1 MRATIAAFVI
11 ICVGSLAVGGPTVR
25 TAGASEASAPDVA
38 QKNPKHRAVPSP
50 ARLSNGRPNWT
61 GFWVPVGGLL
71 DAYHGPS
78 GVEGR
83 PGGVATNTAQLD
95 PTMPEM
101 RSPYK
106 EEFAAL
112 LSRAKNGEQLPD
124 KPAACFPP
132 GMPKMMVMI
141 YGMEVLQT
149 PNIIALT
156 SEYQAASRRI
166 WMDLKDHPPADELE
180 DTYTGHSIGHWEGDT
195 LVVDTVGIRPDVSYL
210 RHIEMAHGRKTRIV
224 ERFHQTTPDTLV
236 DEMTLMDPDVF
247 IKPWVKTY
255 TYHYRPDLRIEEY
268 VCLDNNRAV
277 DEQGRAKF

>member
-1 MRATIAAFVI
+1 MRAIIAALGIV
-11 ICVGSLAVGGPTVR
+11 S
-25 TAGASEASAPDVA
+25 AGLLPLGAPPAFAASASEASAPVVA
-38 QKNPKHRAVPSP
+38 PEGPKHRAGPHP
-50 ARLSNGRPNWT
+50 ARLSSGRPNWT

-101 RSPYK
+101 KSPYK
-106 EEFAAL
+106 EEFEGL
-112 LSRAKNGEQLPD
+112 LARAKNGEQLPD
-124 KPAACFPP
+124 KPAVCFPP

-149 PNIIALT
+149 PNVIALT

-180 DTYTGHSIGHWEGDT
+180 GTYTGHSIGHWEGDT

-210 RHIEMAHGRKTRIV
+210 RHIEMSHSDKTRII
-224 ERFHQTTPDTLV
+224 ERFHQTAPDTLV
-236 DEMTLMDPDVF
+236 DDMTLMDPEVF
-247 IKPWVKTY
+247 VKPWIKSY
-255 TYHYRPDLRIEEY
+255 TYHYRSDLRIEEY
-268 VCLDNNRAV
+268 VCLDNNRAI
-277 DEQGRAKF
+277 DEQGRGKF

>member
-1 MRATIAAFVI
+1 MRATIAALAIVSM
-11 ICVGSLAVGGPTVR
+11 GSLALGGSAVL
-25 TAGASEASAPDVA
+25 TASASEASAPDVA
-38 QKNPKHRAVPSP
+38 QKHAKYPTGPNP
-50 ARLSNGRPNWT
+50 ARLSSGRPNWT

-101 RSPYK
+101 KSPYK
-106 EEFAAL
+106 EEFEAL
-112 LSRAKNGEQLPD
+112 LARAEKGEELPD

-149 PNIIALT
+149 PKVIALT

-195 LVVDTVGIRPDVSYL
+195 LVVDTVGIRPDVSYF
-210 RHIEMAHGRKTRIV
+210 RHLEMSHSDKTHIV
-224 ERFHQTTPDTLV
+224 ERFHQPTPDTLV
-236 DEMTLMDPDVF
+236 DDMTLMDPDVF
-247 IKPWVKTY
+247 VKPWIKSY
-255 TYHYRPDLRIEEY
+255 TYRYRPDLRIEEY
-268 VCLDNNRAV
+268 VCLDNNRAI
-277 DEQGRAKF
+277 DEQGRAK

>member
-1 MRATIAAFVI
+1 MKATLAALAIVS
-11 ICVGSLAVGGPTVR
+11 VGLLAFDGSRGL
-25 TAGASEASAPDVA
+25 TASAAEASAPEVG
-38 QKNPKHRAVPSP
+38 QKHSTHRAGPNP
-50 ARLSNGRPNWT
+50 ARLPGGRPNWT

-71 DAYHGPS
+71 EDYHGPS

-95 PTMPEM
+95 ATMPEM
-101 RSPYK
+101 KSPYK
-106 EEFAAL
+106 EQYAAL
-112 LSRAKNGEQLPD
+112 LARANKGEQLPD
-124 KPAACFPP
+124 RPALCFPP

-149 PNIIALT
+149 PKIIALT

-180 DTYTGHSIGHWEGDT
+180 DSYTGHSIGHWEGDT

-210 RHIEMAHGRKTRIV
+210 RHIEMSHSGKTHIV
-224 ERFHQTTPDTLV
+224 ERFHQTSPGTLV
-236 DEMTLMDPDVF
+236 DDMTLMDPDVF
-247 IKPWVKTY
+247 VKPWIKSY
-255 TYHYRPDLRIEEY
+255 TYHYRSDLRIEEY

-277 DEQGRAKF
+277 DDQGRAKF

>member
-1 MRATIAAFVI
+1 MRAIIAALV
-11 ICVGSLAVGGPTVR
+11 VVSAGLLLLGGLPVLS
-25 TAGASEASAPDVA
+25 ASASDASAPDIA
-38 QKNPKHRAVPSP
+38 LDGSKHSAGPKP
-50 ARLSNGRPNWT
+50 ARLSSGRPNWT

-71 DAYHGPS
+71 EGYHGPS

-83 PGGVATNTAQLD
+83 PGGVASNTAQLD

-101 RSPYK
+101 KSPYK
-106 EEFAAL
+106 EQFEGL
-112 LSRAKNGEQLPD
+112 LARARNGEELPD

-149 PNIIALT
+149 PKIIALT
-156 SEYQAASRRI
+156 SEYQAATRRI
-166 WMDLKDHPPADELE
+166 WMDLKNHPAADELE

-210 RHIEMAHGRKTRIV
+210 RHMEMPHSRKTRIV
-224 ERFHQTTPDTLV
+224 ERFHQTAPDTLV
-236 DEMTLMDPDVF
+236 DDMTLMDPDVF
-247 IKPWVKTY
+247 EKSWIKSY

-268 VCLDNNRAV
+268 VCLDNNRNV
-277 DEQGRAKF
+277 DAQGRGKF

>member
-1 MRATIAAFVI
+1 MRAIIAA
-11 ICVGSLAVGGPTVR
+11 LAVVSAGLLPLDGPTAI
-25 TAGASEASAPDVA
+25 TASASQTSAPDVA
-38 QKNPKHRAVPSP
+38 RDSPKHGAGPNP
-50 ARLSNGRPNWT
+50 ARLSSGRPNWT

-83 PGGVATNTAQLD
+83 PGGVATNTAQAD

-101 RSPYK
+101 KSPYK
-106 EEFAAL
+106 EQLEGL
-112 LSRAKNGEQLPD
+112 LTRAKNGEELPD

-149 PNIIALT
+149 PKIIALT

-166 WMDLKDHPPADELE
+166 WMDLKDHPAADELE
-180 DTYTGHSIGHWEGDT
+180 ETYTGHSIGHWDGDT
-195 LVVDTVGIRPDVSYL
+195 LVVDTVGIRPDVSYF
-210 RHIEMAHGRKTRIV
+210 RHVEMSHSRKTRIA
-224 ERFHQTTPDTLV
+224 ERFHQTAPDTLV
-236 DEMTLMDPDVF
+236 DDMTLIDPDVF
-247 IKPWVKTY
+247 VKPWIKSF

-268 VCLDNNRAV
+268 VCLDNNRAI
-277 DEQGRAKF
+277 DEQGRAK